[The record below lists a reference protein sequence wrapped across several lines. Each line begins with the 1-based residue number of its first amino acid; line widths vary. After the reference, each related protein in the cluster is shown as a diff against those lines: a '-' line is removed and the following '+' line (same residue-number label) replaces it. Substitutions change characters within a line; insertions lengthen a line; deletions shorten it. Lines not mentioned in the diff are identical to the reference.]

1 MMLKALALIFVLIT
15 AADAQAAPAALL
27 CTGTSD
33 FWSSARG
40 PTRSESQGVVLPI
53 TIDIAHNSLVLENQA
68 YPIAAVS
75 DDTVFVNAYLD
86 GTDAKIDLNQATGRV
101 SIRLETRS
109 DKGRV
114 GTLFTVRKFDGI
126 CRPA

>member
-1 MMLKALALIFVLIT
+1 MLKALAIIFFLIT
-15 AADAQAAPAALL
+15 ATQAQAAPAALL
-27 CTGTSD
+27 CAGTSD

-40 PTRSESQGVVLPI
+40 PTWSESPGVVLPI
-53 TIDIAHNSLVLENQA
+53 TIDIARNALVLENQA
-68 YPIAAVS
+68 YPIVAIS
-75 DDTVFVNAYLD
+75 DDTVFVNAYVS
-86 GTDAKIDLNQATGRV
+86 GIDAKIDLNQATGKV

-114 GTLFTVRKFDGI
+114 GTLFTVRKFIGV